1 MVEAV
6 GLIAA
11 PATFLTALG
20 FYFGW
25 RRTQTYAVYFGIDSS
40 MLGFSV
46 QEYLLRSATSVY
58 TVVLVLV
65 MLGLLVIGAHRLIL
79 HGQQRPRGRLAVRVA
94 TVALTGAS
102 VLALLVW
109 AGAPL
114 NRLAGKV
121 PALAQVGASAG
132 AVALAGVILLLVRRR
147 LGSRRLRGPA
157 DHERAAPD
165 RKVMRAGVAAV
176 VGAGALVAL
185 DALAAAGDPVVRAS
199 PLVTRDTLLS
209 CGVGLLIYC
218 GLLWRHWWR
227 ADHPAQVTDRPPLW
241 VRTLPVVL
249 VALLVVV
256 GIFAA
261 TDEYAEHVGTQEAHL
276 TAVRLEG
283 RRGVVVYANKDP
295 LFPAGVTCRPLKGKD
310 IAFRYRC
317 EGLKLLVRT
326 AKGVLVL
333 PATWS
338 RDDGIDAGDR
348 VIELGEDKSMRLEFT
363 PGESDLF
370 FTPR

>member
-1 MVEAV
+1 MAEAV

-25 RRTQTYAVYFGIDSS
+25 RRTQAYAVYFGIDSS
-40 MLGFSV
+40 MLGFSI

-58 TVVLVLV
+58 TIVLVLV
-65 MLGLLVIGAHRLIL
+65 MLGLLVVGAHRLIL
-79 HGQQRPRGRLAVRVA
+79 HGQQGPRGRLAVRVA

-121 PALAQVGASAG
+121 PALAQVGVSAG
-132 AVALAGVILLLVRRR
+132 AVVLAGVALLLVRRG
-147 LGSRRLRGPA
+147 LGRRPRGPA

-165 RKVMRAGVAAV
+165 RKVMRVVAVVV

-227 ADHPAQVTDRPPLW
+227 AGHPAHITDRPPPW
-241 VRTLPVVL
+241 SRTLPVVL
-249 VALLVVV
+249 VALLLVG

-261 TDEYAEHVGTQEAHL
+261 TDEYAEYVGTQEAHL

-283 RRGVVVYANKDP
+283 GRGVVVYANKDP
-295 LFPAGVTCRPLKGKD
+295 LFPAGVSCRPLKGRD

-333 PATWS
+333 PGTWS